1 MKNIIDLTLDAITAS
16 GKRFSEL
23 PKEAMFM
30 FLQRNGVSK
39 EDTNNIYDKI
49 GNICNNTRDKIYSG
63 TSVFKAPK
71 APYVSDKYIAPDEQD
86 TYSRRC
92 KC

>member
-1 MKNIIDLTLDAITAS
+1 
-16 GKRFSEL
+16 
-23 PKEAMFM
+23 MFTSTKKWC
-30 FLQRNGVSK
+30 LK

-71 APYVSDKYIAPDEQD
+71 GTRTMYQISI
-86 TYSRRC
+86 
-92 KC
+92 